1 MLGHRNLNVMI
12 NIFHLRHL
20 GISSSADVIS
30 KVQLSS
36 LNVLLLLHRH
46 WNLPGKLVAEYE
58 KKKLVLSNR
67 FK

>member
-46 WNLPGKLVAEYE
+46 WNLPGKLVAE
-58 KKKLVLSNR
+58 
-67 FK
+67 